1 MKVSAKLNNL
11 RIAPRKVRLVADS
24 IRNCDV
30 NSALINLSNLVKK
43 SSSPVEKLLKSAIAN
58 AENNYGLDRNNLYVY
73 DIQVGSGSTLKR
85 WLPRAYGRATTI
97 LKKSSGISLVLEET
111 IEGKNRKTKDQL
123 DKERKTREEEQKKMQ
138 KEIVEERVSE
148 VQKAATPS
156 AAKIIEERKS
166 SENKG
171 WAKRIFRRKS
181 A

>member
-24 IRNCDV
+24 IRSYDV
-30 NSALINLSNLVKK
+30 KVALINLSNLLKK
-43 SSSPVEKLLKSAIAN
+43 SSSPVEKLLKSAVAN

-73 DIQVGSGSTLKR
+73 DIQVGSGPTLKR
-85 WLPRAYGRATTI
+85 WLPRAFGRATTI
-97 LKKSSGISLVLEET
+97 LKKSSRVNLILEER

-123 DKERKTREEEQKKMQ
+123 DKERKMREEEQKKMQ
-138 KEIVEERVSE
+138 KEITEERASE
-148 VQKAATPS
+148 SQKATTPS
-156 AAKIIEERKS
+156 AAKVIEERKS

-181 A
+181 I